1 MIHDLMCT
9 VHTRHVLCKLT
20 WITCKH
26 SEKLSWSTE
35 VAMAWRTRTLKI
47 AVCLNALAFALVSA
61 VADNMPGDDTSPQV
75 KLQKVPVGRKPKIS
89 VAMYSVLS
97 LVILYFLVLTFEMF
111 NKNMI
116 FSPFAKLIYGKRS
129 KEELDR
135 ERAINNALKEQISQI
150 PMFCVLILFSRLRA
164 KVDLENTEPP
174 GYAKQAYVIAAVV
187 IYLQVLVAS
196 VLTKKLAIYI
206 CVVVVTI
213 LLKVVSIVNVITIF
227 YSIFNLKKMHSE
239 F

>member
-1 MIHDLMCT
+1 MI
-9 VHTRHVLCKLT
+9 
-20 WITCKH
+20 
-26 SEKLSWSTE
+26 
-35 VAMAWRTRTLKI
+35 MAWGARTLRI
-47 AVCLNALAFALVSA
+47 MACLATLAFALVSA
-61 VADNMPGDDTSPQV
+61 VADYTPGDSPQV
-75 KLQKVPVGRKPKIS
+75 KLQKVPIGRKPKIS

-97 LVILYFLVLTFEMF
+97 LVVLYFLVLTFEMF
-111 NKNMI
+111 NKNII
-116 FSPFAKLIYGKRS
+116 FSPFAKLVYGKRS
-129 KEELDR
+129 KEELER
-135 ERAINNALKEQISQI
+135 ERTINDALKEQIGQI

-174 GYAKQAYVIAAVV
+174 EYAKQAYVIAAVV

>member
-1 MIHDLMCT
+1 MAQG
-9 VHTRHVLCKLT
+9 
-20 WITCKH
+20 TCILRIK
-26 SEKLSWSTE
+26 
-35 VAMAWRTRTLKI
+35 A
-47 AVCLNALAFALVSA
+47 CLQAAAFALVFA
-61 VADNMPGDDTSPQV
+61 AADTLPGDNASPQV
-75 KLQKVPVGRKPKIS
+75 KLEKVPIGRKPKIS

-111 NKNMI
+111 NKNII
-116 FSPFAKLIYGKRS
+116 FSPFAKLVYGKRS
-129 KEELDR
+129 KEELER
-135 ERAINNALKEQISQI
+135 ERTINDALKEQIGQI

-174 GYAKQAYVIAAVV
+174 AYAKQAYVIAAIV

-206 CVVVVTI
+206 CIVVVTI
-213 LLKVVSIVNVITIF
+213 LLKLVSVVNVITIF
-227 YSIFNLKKMHSE
+227 YSIFNLKKMQSE